1 MKKMFIII
9 LVIVFS
15 CFTMSPVFSAT
26 SKKADMSDEERI
38 AAICGIILFFCI
50 IGALNRSGRNLVAT
64 NDEQKEKS
72 KYMPEFKL
80 AVQKSTLPYELYDKS
95 SEQGIP
101 ALKATWR
108 W

>member
-1 MKKMFIII
+1 MKKMFIVI

-15 CFTMSPVFSAT
+15 CCVVTPSFAT
-26 SKKADMSDEERI
+26 QASDQETSDKI
-38 AAICGIILFFCI
+38 AAICAIVLFFCI
-50 IGALNRSGRNLVAT
+50 IGALNRSGRNFDVA
-64 NDEQKEKS
+64 NDEQKEKN

-80 AVQKSTLPYELYDKS
+80 AVDESILPYESYDRS